1 MGISTKNEYC
11 MSGAWIGKYC
21 PSNQI
26 LFLSLSLGFPCH
38 SDQCPAPDQAQQCC
52 GRAPTQLLVRAALT
66 LGSYWEPLGTVAVA
80 MGPPGWQDG
89 FHERQQQAQGPRAG
103 CGSPGSRAGP

>member
-1 MGISTKNEYC
+1 M
-11 MSGAWIGKYC
+11 GKYC

-80 MGPPGWQDG
+80 MGPHGRKDG
-89 FHERQQQAQGPRAG
+89 FCERRQQAQGPRAG
-103 CGSPGSRAGP
+103 CSSPGSRAGP

>member
-1 MGISTKNEYC
+1 MD
-11 MSGAWIGKYC
+11 KYC

-26 LFLSLSLGFPCH
+26 LFLSPSLGFPCH
-38 SDQCPAPDQAQQCC
+38 ADRGPAPDQALCC
-52 GRAPTQLLVRAALT
+52 GQAPTQLLGRAALA

-80 MGPPGWQDG
+80 MGPPGRQDG